1 MHPPAGLP
9 RTALLLFDFSRGR
22 QALLSVTQPALGALL
37 AAGGLPSWRVI
48 GLGLVAAG
56 AGFLSVFAANDL
68 YDRRADAVEVS
79 LRAGRPDAGPSAKSF
94 DVDVVSVRHPLA
106 TGQLPLWLGITWV
119 AGLGLAGFAAAWALR
134 PLCALVFLACNLL
147 EFIYCS
153 LRKRS
158 WGKTI
163 PAGIMVG
170 LGGLAG
176 WFAVAGPS
184 WGALAFFLL
193 LTTWEIAGRNLSND
207 LADLSGDG
215 AVGITTV
222 ATIFGPATS
231 ANWILLGAVAMPL
244 LAVLQPGGLLLRLSL
259 AAGAVALMTVP
270 ALRLKLA
277 TSEAQAQMYFNRASL
292 YPALAF
298 AAAAITLSLGV

>member
-1 MHPPAGLP
+1 MRPPAGL
-9 RTALLLFDFSRGR
+9 RRSALLLFDFSRGR

-37 AAGGLPSWRVI
+37 AAGGLPSGRVI

-68 YDRRADAVEVS
+68 YDRRADAVEVA
-79 LRAGRPDAGPSAKSF
+79 LRADRPSAKSF

-106 TGQLPLWLGITWV
+106 AGQLPLWLGITWV

-158 WGKTI
+158 WSKTI

-244 LAVLQPGGLLLRLSL
+244 LAALQPGGLLLRLSL
-259 AAGAVALMTVP
+259 AAGAVALMTIP
-270 ALRLKLA
+270 AVRLKLT
-277 TSEAQAQMYFNRASL
+277 TSETQAQIYFNRASL
-292 YPALAF
+292 YPAAAF

>member
-1 MHPPAGLP
+1 M
-9 RTALLLFDFSRGR
+9 
-22 QALLSVTQPALGALL
+22 
-37 AAGGLPSWRVI
+37 AAGGFPSGRVI

-68 YDRRADAVEVS
+68 YDRKADAVEVA
-79 LRAGRPDAGPSAKSF
+79 LRDDQTRENAY

-106 TGQLPLWLGITWV
+106 AGQLPLWLGVSWV
-119 AGLGLAGFAAAWALR
+119 AGLGLVGFTAAWALR
-134 PLCALVFLACNLL
+134 PLCALVFLACNVL
-147 EFIYCS
+147 EFVYCS
-153 LRKRS
+153 LRTRS

-193 LTTWEIAGRNLSND
+193 LATWEIAGRNLSND

-215 AVGITTV
+215 AVGIKTV

-231 ANWILLGAVAMPL
+231 ASWILLGALAMPM
-244 LAVLQPGGLLLRLSL
+244 LAALQPGGVVLRLAL
-259 AAGAVALMTVP
+259 AAAAVALMTLP
-270 ALRLKLA
+270 AVRLKLA
-277 TSEAQAQMYFNRASL
+277 TSEAQAQAYFNRASL
-292 YPALAF
+292 YPPLAF
-298 AAAAITLSLGV
+298 AAAAIALPLGV

>member
-1 MHPPAGLP
+1 MRPPVGL
-9 RTALLLFDFSRGR
+9 RGSALLLFDFSRGR

-37 AAGGLPSWRVI
+37 AAGGLPPGRVI
-48 GLGLVAAG
+48 GLGLVAAA

-68 YDRRADAVEVS
+68 YDRRADSVEVA
-79 LRAGRPDAGPSAKSF
+79 LRADGPPAKSF

-106 TGQLPLWLGITWV
+106 TGQLPLWLGTSWV
-119 AGLGLAGFAAAWALR
+119 VGLGLAGFAAAWALR

-147 EFIYCS
+147 EFVYCS

-158 WGKTI
+158 WSKTI

-231 ANWILLGAVAMPL
+231 ANWILLGAIAMPL
-244 LAVLQPGGLLLRLSL
+244 LAALQPGGLSLRLSL
-259 AAGAVALMTVP
+259 AAGAVALMTLP